1 MKFIVKIAN
10 NIVISYEMIAL
21 EGIFIERPSTK
32 FTESQQDMIDYKTIY
47 IHFHYSKRNKNNRE
61 VHANITMPIGKFLD
75 GDRMMYIDAGKE
87 QIYYKDIVANPAKA
101 AARINNLIL
110 LDTIEA
116 LP

>member
-10 NIVISYEMIAL
+10 NIVITYEMIAL
-21 EGIFIERPSTK
+21 EGIFVERPRTK
-32 FTESQQDMIDYKTIY
+32 FTESQQDMVDYKTIY
-47 IHFHYSKRNKNNRE
+47 IHFHYSKKNGRE
-61 VHANITMPIGKFLD
+61 VHANTTMPIGEFLD
-75 GDRMMYIDAGKE
+75 GNRMMYIDAGKE

-101 AARINNLIL
+101 EAKINNLIL

>member
-10 NIVISYEMIAL
+10 NIAIAYEMIAL

-32 FTESQQDMIDYKTIY
+32 FTESQQDMVDYKTIY
-47 IHFHYSKRNKNNRE
+47 IHFHYSKRNNRE

-87 QIYYKDIVANPAKA
+87 QIYYKDIVANPAKTA
-101 AARINNLIL
+101 AKINNLIL

>member
-10 NIVISYEMIAL
+10 NIAITYEMIAL
-21 EGIFIERPSTK
+21 EGIFIERPRTK
-32 FTESQQDMIDYKTIY
+32 LAESQVDMIDYKTVY
-47 IHFHYSKRNKNNRE
+47 IHFHYSKRNDRE
-61 VHANITMPIGKFLD
+61 VHANTTMLIGEFLE
-75 GDRMMYIDAGKE
+75 GNRMMYIDAGKE

-101 AARINNLIL
+101 AAKINNLIL